1 MLLSFFVQR
10 WVNNAVKESYIDEYF
25 HLGMT
30 ERYLIQHDFL
40 SWDPK
45 ITTPPGLYYLGF
57 VFGKVLS
64 ALGLYADAASLRYLN
79 R

>member
-1 MLLSFFVQR
+1 MLGFCVQY
-10 WVNNAVKESYIDEYF
+10 WVNNSVKESYIDEYF

-30 ERYLIQHDFL
+30 EKYLNHLDFL
-40 SWDPK
+40 TWDPK

-57 VFGKVLS
+57 IFGNVLS
-64 ALGLYADAASLRYLN
+64 IFGFYEDATSLRYLN